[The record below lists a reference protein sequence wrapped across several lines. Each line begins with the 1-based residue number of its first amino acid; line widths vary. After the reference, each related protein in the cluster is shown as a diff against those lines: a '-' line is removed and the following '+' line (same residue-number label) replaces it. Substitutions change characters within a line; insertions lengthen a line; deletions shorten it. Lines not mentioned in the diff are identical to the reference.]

1 MSLKIAFGFKKGSG
15 KDTAVDYLL
24 NEYGGSRVA
33 FAQPLKEILEFAQLT
48 CGFAVENDRKFLQY
62 VGTEWARVKYPNV
75 WVDIAMRDMG
85 TGNRFVSDLRFPNEL
100 EACKKAGFMCVHV
113 VRDVRDVRDNDYH
126 ISETA
131 LDGVEWD
138 ATIYNN
144 GTFEELYTSLDTL
157 VKVYS
162 SR

>member
-24 NEYGGSRVA
+24 NKYGGHRIR
-33 FAQPLKEILEFAQLT
+33 FAQPLKEILEFAQLR
-48 CGFAVENDRKFLQY
+48 CGFAVEKDRKFLQY
-62 VGTEWARVKYPNV
+62 VGTEWARVKNPNV
-75 WVDIAMRDMG
+75 WVDIAMCDMG

-100 EACKKAGFMCVHV
+100 EACRKAGFMCVHV
-113 VRDVRDVRDNDYH
+113 VRDVLDDDCH

-131 LDGVEWD
+131 LDRMDWD

-144 GTFEELYTSLDTL
+144 GTFEELYTSLDAL

-162 SR
+162 SM